1 MRLKALFIWGITAF
15 AVAVAGSHA
24 AAQTA
29 TQTKDDPVVEGF
41 KLVEVASIADAIE
54 QLYGTRNYMA
64 HDMRPLF
71 KTKFAGRA
79 VTVQLT
85 KYENKEGN
93 AQISPM
99 IEALDTAPTG
109 SVFVVAV
116 EDGLDFGVIGGLMG
130 TTLKYRG
137 VAGAVID
144 GSVRDVPQL
153 TRIQFPV
160 YSRGVSPGTI
170 VGHYRA
176 ARGVPVTCAGVRVKP
191 GDIIAADEDGVVVIP
206 REHDAE
212 ILKKSQELDYTE
224 HSTYPFIEQT
234 KSLAEAIAKFGRL

>member
-1 MRLKALFIWGITAF
+1 MRLNALFMFGLA
-15 AVAVAGSHA
+15 ALA
-24 AAQTA
+24 AAAAGGPAGAQTE
-29 TQTKDDPVVEGF
+29 DDPVVQGF

-79 VTVQLT
+79 TTVHLT
-85 KYENKEGN
+85 KFENKEGS
-93 AQISPM
+93 APLSPM
-99 IEALDTAPTG
+99 IEALDTAPSG
-109 SVFVVAV
+109 SVFVMVV
-116 EDGLDFGVIGGLMG
+116 EDGLDYGVIGGLMG

-137 VAGAVID
+137 VAGAVVD
-144 GSVRDVPQL
+144 GSARDLPQL
-153 TRIQFPV
+153 NRIQFPV
-160 YSRGVSPGTI
+160 YSRGVSPGTT

-176 ARGVPVTCAGVRVKP
+176 ARGVPVTCAGVKVKP

-206 REHDAE
+206 REHEAD
-212 ILKKSQELDYTE
+212 ILKKAQELDYTE
-224 HSTYPFIEQT
+224 HSTYPFIERT